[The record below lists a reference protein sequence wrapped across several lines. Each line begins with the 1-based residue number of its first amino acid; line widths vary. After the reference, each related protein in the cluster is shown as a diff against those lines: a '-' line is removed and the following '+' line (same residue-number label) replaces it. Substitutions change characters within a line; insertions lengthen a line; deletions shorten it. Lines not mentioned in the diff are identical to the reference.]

1 MVQKLIN
8 KMVEEKINDD
18 LVCEVEEL
26 FYQLIDEIEEK
37 EDFIDELNEYIED
50 MRYRQKGGEFMYI
63 YVLANLF
70 WILMVICRTSWIIKA
85 LYLLVGFVVVADTLK
100 FYSNNK

>member
-1 MVQKLIN
+1 
-8 KMVEEKINDD
+8 
-18 LVCEVEEL
+18 
-26 FYQLIDEIEEK
+26 
-37 EDFIDELNEYIED
+37 
-50 MRYRQKGGEFMYI
+50 MYI

-100 FYSNNK
+100 FIENNK